1 MLTSDHPKK
10 PLVSVI
16 IPSYNTAHLITAC
29 LDSVRSQTYRDF
41 ETIVVN
47 DGSPDTVTLEQ
58 VLQPYMKEIIYISQA
73 NKGAAGARNAAIQKA
88 QGQFLAFLDSDD
100 SWLPEHLAAQINLL
114 TGSSNADLAYSDAQ
128 LILSGSQQTF
138 MQKCPSEGVAT
149 FEALVLERCQIPI
162 STVVVRKDT
171 IVGAGLFDE
180 KLRRCDDYDMWLRCA
195 FLNAGI
201 VYSRK
206 VQARLNDGRA
216 DSLGQSSEKMNEAY
230 WKILQKAE
238 TFPLTAQQ
246 RNVVCN
252 RAAEIRANY
261 LLEAGKFELW
271 EQHPEKATELF
282 LEANQQLRRMKLAML
297 ILMLKLAPQAA
308 CRLALVFR
316 RFRS

>member
-1 MLTSDHPKK
+1 VLTSDHPQK

-16 IPSYNTAHLITAC
+16 IPSYNTAQLITTC
-29 LDSVRSQTYRDF
+29 LDSVRNQTYRDF

-47 DGSPDTVTLEQ
+47 DGSPDAVTLEQ
-58 VLQPYMKEIIYISQA
+58 VLQPYMNEIIYISQA

-88 QGQFLAFLDSDD
+88 KGQFLAFLDSDD

-114 TGSSNADLAYSDAQ
+114 TARSNADLAYSDAW
-128 LILSGSQQTF
+128 LISFGSQQTF

-149 FEALVLERCQIPI
+149 FEALVVERCQIPI

-195 FLNAGI
+195 FLGARI

-206 VQARLNDGRA
+206 VQARLNVGRA
-216 DSLGQSSEKMNEAY
+216 DSLGQSSAKMNEAY
-230 WKILQKAE
+230 WKILQNAE
-238 TFPLTAQQ
+238 GLPLTARQ
-246 RNVVCN
+246 RSLVCN
-252 RAAEIRANY
+252 RAAEIRAAY
-261 LLEAGKFELW
+261 LLEAGKSELW

-282 LEANQQLRRMKLAML
+282 VEANQQLRRMKLAIL

-308 CRLALVFR
+308 CKLALAFR
-316 RFRS
+316 RLRS